1 MKRLIT
7 ILFCTLLVGFPVW
20 AKQPKSIKA
29 SEKLAKEMAKE
40 NDLQK
45 VVDVLATCKSFSYY
59 GTDGFCITSK
69 QYIVTKRLTELATCA
84 QLDSLAQNGQNT
96 IVKASA
102 FASMCYLKDSCDN
115 NAVFQALI
123 KNLPDT
129 SQLYVNS
136 FDIYWKQDLSSFI
149 TDFAFSYG
157 ALSQQDSAYL
167 DSLLFY
173 TNAYSSNSRVFS
185 VVRKNANNLDYY
197 PRVKE
202 IFQITGNDDLLK
214 YIAHYRQKED
224 IPMLM
229 DVLGDFRTKINDEC
243 LGTNRTREALEA
255 ITYWPLL
262 EFREII
268 TEYATTYALCSHFN
282 YQGLMHMFTYVMMQ
296 DAEWGISFIDRI
308 MALCE
313 QNTRTD
319 SKQWF
324 VEALYKAYHI
334 ADNPEY
340 TDIVDKYCASLNEW
354 RKENL
359 AETAEMFKNRR
370 IQ

>member
-1 MKRLIT
+1 MKRVFI
-7 ILFCTLLVGFPVW
+7 ILLCSVFASMPVW
-20 AKQPKSIKA
+20 AKKRKPQKTVDKWAEEIKN
-29 SEKLAKEMAKE
+29 ET
-40 NDLQK
+40 DLQK
-45 VVDVLATCKSFSYY
+45 VVDSLATCRSFSYF
-59 GTDGFCITSK
+59 GTDGFGTVSR
-69 QYIVTKRLTELATCA
+69 QFVATQRLTELATCA
-84 QLDSLAQNGQNT
+84 QLDSLAQNGQNA
-96 IVKASA
+96 IVKVSA
-102 FASMCYLKDSCDN
+102 FAAMCCLKDSCGKEAIFHSLLN
-115 NAVFQALI
+115 
-123 KNLPDT
+123 NLPDT
-129 SQLYVNS
+129 SRLYVNK
-136 FDIYWKQDLSSFI
+136 FDIFWKRDVSSLVTFL
-149 TDFAFSYG
+149 AFSYG

-173 TNAYSSNSRVFS
+173 TNVYSSNSRVFS

-224 IPMLM
+224 IPLLM
-229 DVLGDFRTKINDEC
+229 DVLGDFRTKIDDEC
-243 LGTNRTREALEA
+243 LGSNRTREALEA
-255 ITYWPLL
+255 ITYWPLP

-282 YQGLMHMFTYVMMQ
+282 YQGLMHMFTYVVMQ

-313 QNTRTD
+313 QNTKTD

-340 TDIVDKYCASLNEW
+340 TDIVDKYCVSLTEW

-359 AETAEMFKNRR
+359 AETAEKLKNRR